1 MEPYIQ
7 QELSNYDLAEETFVR
22 FDLYID
28 LIKRWNDSFH
38 LVSRNDLAII
48 ERRHLL
54 DSLRLLSRIDKE
66 KCLIDIGSGAGFP
79 GLPLAIATNLRVL
92 LVERNQKKAVFLEQ
106 VKLELGLNL
115 VEVSA
120 QDVVHVDDKDF
131 ELATMRAVAK
141 PVVAWRL
148 AAPKLAIGGRLLLQ
162 TGQPMEQTFANGKLE
177 STEPAEIG
185 WVSVV
190 RKLR

>member
-79 GLPLAIATNLRVL
+79 GLPLAIATNLKVL
-92 LVERNQKKAVFLEQ
+92 LVERNQKKAIFLKQ

>member
-79 GLPLAIATNLRVL
+79 GLPLAIATNLKVL
-92 LVERNQKKAVFLEQ
+92 LVERNQRKAVFLEQ

-115 VEVSA
+115 VEVKD
-120 QDVVHVDDKDF
+120 QDVVHVDGKGF

>member
-79 GLPLAIATNLRVL
+79 GLPLAIATNLKVL
-92 LVERNQKKAVFLEQ
+92 LVERNQKKAIFLKQ

-115 VEVSA
+115 VEVKD
-120 QDVVHVDDKDF
+120 QDVVHVDGKGF